1 MTATSTRRLS
11 GVPRD
16 ISAPQTSLYTNLEVS
31 SNRHPEKAAILYY
44 GSTVSY
50 RQLRSEVDAMA
61 GFLQQHCG
69 IARGDRVVLYM
80 QNSPQFVVAFYAV
93 LRADAIVVPVN
104 PMNRSSE
111 LQHILED
118 SGARVAFV
126 GEELMEHVRSRLGNQ
141 VDHVIRAR
149 YADYLRNGTDLPLP
163 DVLASGEPQRHA
175 ESIGGH
181 AGVVSWN
188 DVLARACIPRDHE
201 SRLEDLAVIPYTSGT
216 TGRPKGCIH
225 THRSVMHS
233 TVSCA
238 EWPNLANETVMLCS
252 VPLFHVT
259 GMQNCMNM
267 PVFIGATMA
276 IMTRWDAKCAAQVIE
291 RHRVNTWVTV
301 PTMIIDLLNL
311 ADIGRFD
318 LSSITYLSGGGAA
331 MPHAVAQQIQERWG
345 IPYVEGYGLT
355 ETMAATHI
363 NPPRHSKP
371 QCMGVPVFCTY
382 SLVVDPETFEPLGE
396 GETGEILVSGPQVF
410 DGYWKSP
417 EATQDA
423 FVLID
428 GRRYLRTGD
437 LGYIDRDGY
446 FFVVDRLKRM
456 INASGYKVWP
466 AEVEAMLFE
475 HPAVQEACVIA
486 THDPRRGESVKALI
500 VLRNGEHATQ
510 EDIVSWARER
520 MASYKVPRVIQFAAS
535 LPRTTSGK
543 IQWRL
548 LQEEE
553 TRSRDVHPEG
563 CRPG

>member
-417 EATQDA
+417 EATHDA

-548 LQEEE
+548 LQEVE